1 MQFKLRTAYDYT
13 LSEYCELWE
22 EKGGVRL
29 SESTMCRFLGKLKLT
44 LKKKTKRNRKIKE
57 AEVQQARLVVSHP

>member
-1 MQFKLRTAYDYT
+1 MVEEHHDYT

-22 EKGGVRL
+22 EKWGVRL

-44 LKKKTKRNRKIKE
+44 LKKKQNGTEKSKKQRFNKGD
-57 AEVQQARLVVSHP
+57 